1 MEFKPRR
8 KLMLYIHEFCSTH
21 VLFLLVF
28 IHNLELKLFEDT
40 IHVTYVFHS
49 RKLEP
54 NKIT

>member
-8 KLMLYIHEFCSTH
+8 KLMLYINELCSTH
-21 VLFLLVF
+21 VLFLLVSM
-28 IHNLELKLFEDT
+28 HNSEFKLFEDT

-54 NKIT
+54 YKIT